1 MKAFVRVPFFTPKAV
16 IFGAIGTIAETSDI
30 QRRAFNSA
38 FEAAGLD
45 WVWTAET
52 YRDLLEINGGQ
63 NRIRAYRDARSEHN
77 SITDAMITNLHAAK
91 TDHYVA
97 MLGQEDLRPRPGVVE
112 LVGACRTHSIP
123 IALCTSTAADNVN
136 AIGSALANLLPFN
149 WFTKI
154 VTIDQIARPKPAPDA
169 YAYCL
174 EQLGL
179 EAKEVIAIED
189 TPASLTS
196 AKANGINTIATP
208 GEMTSEQDF
217 AAADVVLPNLEGAA
231 VQYLGLSK
239 PGLSKPM

>member
-1 MKAFVRVPFFTPKAV
+1 MKAPTRATLFTPKAV

-52 YRDLLEINGGQ
+52 YRDLLRTNGGQ
-63 NRIRAYRDARSEHN
+63 NRIRAYRDAHPELMSV
-77 SITDAMITNLHAAK
+77 TDVMVVELHTAK
-91 TDHYVA
+91 TDHYVE
-97 MLGQEDLRPRPGVVE
+97 MLGQEDLHPRLGVVE
-112 LVGACRTHSIP
+112 LMGACRNNSIP
-123 IALCTSTAADNVN
+123 IALCTSTAMENVK
-136 AIGSALANLLPFN
+136 ALESALAKSLSFD

-174 EQLGL
+174 WQLKL
-179 EAKEVIAIED
+179 DASQVIAIED
-189 TPASLTS
+189 TPVSLIS

-208 GEMTSEQDF
+208 GAAILEQDF
-217 AAADVVLPNLEGAA
+217 SDADMVLPNLEGAA

-239 PGLSKPM
+239 ST